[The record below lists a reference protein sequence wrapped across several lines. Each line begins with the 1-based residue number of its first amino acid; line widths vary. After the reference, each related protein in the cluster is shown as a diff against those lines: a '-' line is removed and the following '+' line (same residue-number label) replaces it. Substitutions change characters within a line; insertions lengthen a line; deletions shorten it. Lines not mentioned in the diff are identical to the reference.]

1 MKTLKI
7 KSIIKSTVLLT
18 ILSTGCKKVLNEQP
32 RSSFTPEYFKTTQG
46 VNGGL
51 TAMYAHLRNIYGQ
64 AYYYNSGI
72 TGTDEATWGQSADG
86 NFKDMDCSGVG
97 SITSTSYPT
106 SIIWGESFSDI
117 NTASGVIENASAVGI
132 SAALIAEARFFRA

>member
-7 KSIIKSTVLLT
+7 KSVISTVLLT
-18 ILSTGCKKVLNEQP
+18 ILSAGCKKVLNEQP

-64 AYYYNSGI
+64 AYYYNSGV
-72 TGTDEATWGQSADG
+72 TGTDEATLTHVERCDV
-86 NFKDMDCSGVG
+86 DLDLLDRL
-97 SITSTSYPT
+97 
-106 SIIWGESFSDI
+106 E
-117 NTASGVIENASAVGI
+117 
-132 SAALIAEARFFRA
+132 